1 LEGVRM
7 RCFRQPLAFLFLF
20 IGFCG
25 LPWSQQSFTSLRI
38 TITDPSAASTP
49 GTAVTTVNNAT
60 SITSTQATR
69 DQAGNKHVSPAAYD

>member
-1 LEGVRM
+1 M

-25 LPWSQQSFTSLRI
+25 LAWSQQSFTSLRS

-49 GTAVTTVNNAT
+49 GATVTSVNNPT
-60 SITSTQATR
+60 SMTSTQAATNQVR
-69 DQAGNKHVSPAAYD
+69 NKHVSPRAYE